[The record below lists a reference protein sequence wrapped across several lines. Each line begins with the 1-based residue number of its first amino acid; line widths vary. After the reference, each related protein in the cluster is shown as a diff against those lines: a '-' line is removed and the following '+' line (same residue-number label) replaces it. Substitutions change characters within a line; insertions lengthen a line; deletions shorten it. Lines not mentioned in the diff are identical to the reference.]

1 MLKFRRTKALHKFVA
16 VYGQIHNHFNLERHL
31 ARREIYEHRRSA
43 TLAEWRAVAA

>member
-1 MLKFRRTKALHKFVA
+1 MLKLRGTKRLDKFVA
-16 VYGQIHNHFNLERHL
+16 DYGQIHNHINLERHL